1 MQILWL
7 VFGNFQ
13 INGTK
18 KSRYQFRNFLLFDK
32 TILSL
37 KKDFSE
43 GFVKF
48 IIVDERYIVRV
59 SEMVSLVGYKLTV

>member
-1 MQILWL
+1 M
-7 VFGNFQ
+7 
-13 INGTK
+13 K
-18 KSRYQFRNFLLFDK
+18 RLLLIKK

-48 IIVDERYIVRV
+48 IVVDERYSVRV
-59 SEMVSLVGYKLTV
+59 SEKVSSVGYKLTM